1 MKINLS
7 SEEVLK
13 LKTIIDNTNL
23 NRKVLDAYSTLLQ
36 ENSKIITKDMV
47 DEVMQSS
54 GVDDKYA
61 YFVLLASV
69 LGLDLDDDFAKE
81 VVDRYIMPSLNKVDV
96 NRYYDYPF
104 YKDISFDNVKTDKW
118 ELKYEYLDPYELF
131 VYNDI
136 EVKENFVEIPRMG
149 FFDTEYKYPAVL
161 ENGNE
166 WMTLLPNE
174 IESMRLDI
182 DKVSGNVVT
191 FGLGLGCFAYMASLK
206 DEVKSLTIVDKSDE
220 VIDLFKTYILPQ
232 FKTKD
237 KIKIVN
243 MDAYEFVK
251 KEMKDTHFDYAFVDI
266 WHDISDGVD
275 MYLEFKKIE
284 HYAPNTKF
292 LYWIEDLILSYL
304 RGYIFD
310 GILNEMVVEGSGE
323 FLGPLNESTI
333 NTVEDITKIL
343 EDNNIRQYAK
353 YIEGPLFDRKKD

>member
-23 NRKVLDAYSTLLQ
+23 NRRVLDAYSSLLQ

-47 DEVMQSS
+47 QSVSTSS

-69 LGLDLDDDFAKE
+69 LGLDLEDEYAKE
-81 VVDRYIMPSLNKVDV
+81 VADRYIMPSLNKVDV
-96 NRYYDYPF
+96 SRYYDYPF
-104 YKDISFDNVKTDKW
+104 YKDIHFDNVKTDKW
-118 ELKYEYLDPYELF
+118 ELKYESLAPYELF

-136 EVKENFVEIPRMG
+136 EVKDDFVEIPRMG

-174 IESMRLDI
+174 IESMRDAI
-182 DKVSGNVVT
+182 DEVTGEVVT

-206 DEVKSLTIVDKSDE
+206 DSVTSVTIVDKSDE
-220 VIDLFKTYILPQ
+220 VINLFKTYILPQ

-237 KIKIVN
+237 KIKVVQ

-251 KEMKDTHFDYAFVDI
+251 KEMPSKHFDYAFADI

-275 MYLEFKKIE
+275 MYINFKKIE
-284 HYAPNTKF
+284 HYAKNTKF

-304 RGYIFD
+304 RGYVFD
-310 GILNEMVVEGSGE
+310 GILNEMVVEGSGDL
-323 FLGPLNESTI
+323 LGTFGDKEI
-333 NTVEDITKIL
+333 NTIDDIKAL
-343 EDNNIRQYAK
+343 LQDDSIRNYAK
-353 YIEGPLFDRKKD
+353 YIEGPLFVEKKD